1 MDERRNRPEYDNSPK
16 KWRYNFSKSLFTF
29 WKNVKMYGD
38 KNERI
43 TEEITFFKQVLAFF
57 FSEKDEVSILFDGI
71 DIKIDKV
78 RIRGQR
84 QDDKYFEDVYDLF
97 LSLCMSGITFRK
109 GVTDDEILTLLAVI
123 GKYPVGREPKV
134 AAYERVRADLPQ
146 LQHIEIYPYDPE
158 ESGNLPIYTPEQSI
172 RKIYCALAEGYRD
185 FCKMVDAAES
195 IPLRMIER
203 RVQDLISIVSNAKK
217 METIEF
223 IMFLA
228 SIPASYGSA
237 ENAFAVSR
245 VFWSVLVA
253 KKLKVDLQATKRIAI
268 SAYLQYFAR
277 EKEKGYSALS
287 RMDDFNYDRIEAA
300 LNVSSRLTDFSDKGL
315 LHDTSAS
322 SGTLSGEILKV
333 VSYFSAVTR
342 KWPENSMFAGCPLM
356 TRPQALRSVIRN
368 SAKDAFRKEI
378 VEALLSITGIYP
390 IGSILRLSDGNIC
403 VVVKRFKNFFDQ
415 SDVLILDKDLSIKE
429 RKTVNTE
436 NLLDIPEA
444 AGVVLPEKT
453 TVQILN
459 TFLDERE
466 IQDEKSE

>member
-1 MDERRNRPEYDNSPK
+1 MEDRRNRPEYDNSPK
-16 KWRYNFSKSLFTF
+16 KWRYNFSRSLFTF

-43 TEEITFFKQVLAFF
+43 TEEITFFKQVLSFF
-57 FSEKDEVSILFDGI
+57 YAEKDEVSILFDGI
-71 DIKIDKV
+71 DIKVDKV

-84 QDDKYFEDVYDLF
+84 QDDKYFEDIYDLF
-97 LSLCMSGITFRK
+97 LSLCMSGITFRR
-109 GVTDDEILTLLAVI
+109 GVSDEEILTLLAVL

-134 AAYERVRADLPQ
+134 AAYERVKADLPP
-146 LQHIEIYPYDPE
+146 LPHIEIYPYDPE

-172 RKIYCALAEGYRD
+172 RKIYCSLAESYKG

-195 IPLRMIER
+195 IPLRVIER
-203 RVQDLISIVSNAKK
+203 RVQDFISVVSNAKK
-217 METIEF
+217 IETIEF

-228 SIPASYGSA
+228 SIPAAYGSG

-245 VFWSVLVA
+245 VFWSVLIA

-268 SAYLQYFAR
+268 SAYLQYFSR
-277 EKEKGYSALS
+277 EKERGYSALS
-287 RMDDFNYDRIEAA
+287 RMDDFNYDRIEAS
-300 LNVSSRLTDFSDKGL
+300 LNVSSRISDFSDQAL
-315 LHDTSAS
+315 LLDKTAS

-342 KWPENSMFAGCPLM
+342 KWPENLPFAKCPLM

-368 SAKDAFRKEI
+368 GSKDAFKKEI
-378 VEALLSITGIYP
+378 VEAFLSITGIYP

-403 VVVKRFKNFFDQ
+403 VVVKRFRNFFDK
-415 SDVLILDKDLSIKE
+415 SDVLILDKNLAVKE
-429 RKTVNTE
+429 RRTVNTE

-459 TFLDERE
+459 TFLDEKE
-466 IQDEKSE
+466 IRSEKTE

>member
-43 TEEITFFKQVLAFF
+43 TEEMAFFKQVLAFF
-57 FSEKDEVSILFDGI
+57 FAEKDEISILFDGI
-71 DIKIDKV
+71 DVKIDKV

-84 QDDKYFEDVYDLF
+84 QDDKYFEDIYDLF

-109 GVTDDEILTLLAVI
+109 GVTEEEILTLLAVI
-123 GKYPVGREPKV
+123 GKYPIGREPKV
-134 AAYERVRADLPQ
+134 AAYERVKNDLPP

-158 ESGNLPIYTPEQSI
+158 ESGNLPIYKPEQSI
-172 RKIYCALAEGYRD
+172 RKIYCALAEGYGEY
-185 FCKMVDAAES
+185 CKMVDAAES

-217 METIEF
+217 IETIEF

-228 SIPASYGSA
+228 SIPSAYGSS
-237 ENAFAVSR
+237 ESAFAVAR
-245 VFWSVLVA
+245 VFWSVLIA

-268 SAYLQYFAR
+268 SAYLQYFS
-277 EKEKGYSALS
+277 EDKEKGYTALS

-300 LNVSSRLTDFSDKGL
+300 LNVSSRITDFSEKAL
-315 LHDTSAS
+315 LLDTSAS

-342 KWPENSMFAGCPLM
+342 KWPEKSQFCKCPVM
-356 TRPQALRSVIRN
+356 TRPEALRSIIRN
-368 SAKDAFRKEI
+368 STKGVFKQEI
-378 VEALLSITGIYP
+378 VEAFFSITGIYP
-390 IGSILRLSDGNIC
+390 IGSILKLSDGNIC
-403 VVVKRFKNFFDQ
+403 VAVKRFKNFFDK
-415 SDVLILDKDLSIKE
+415 SDVLLLDKELSVKE
-429 RKTVNTE
+429 RQTVTAE
-436 NLLDIPEA
+436 NLLDIPDA
-444 AGVVLPEKT
+444 AGIVLPEKT
-453 TVQILN
+453 TIEVLN
-459 TFLDERE
+459 TFLDERKMLDDKE
-466 IQDEKSE
+466 